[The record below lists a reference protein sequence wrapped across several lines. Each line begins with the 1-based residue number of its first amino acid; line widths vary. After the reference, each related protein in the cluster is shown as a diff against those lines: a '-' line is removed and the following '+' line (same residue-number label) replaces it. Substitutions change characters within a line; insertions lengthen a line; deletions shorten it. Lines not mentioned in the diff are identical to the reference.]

1 MDRQSFIFKK
11 AWRDA
16 ISELPAKVRAEV
28 YVAIIEY
35 GFTGEAPQLKSMARM
50 AFAFVKSEIDRDRA
64 DAERQQAESEK
75 MRKIVQSRW
84 AKEDRLKTEKTSDAP
99 VDAPVYTHVDTHV
112 DTHVYTD
119 VDTENEKDDTT
130 VYTDVDTDKKSA
142 DTSFIIK
149 NKEENKDIKE
159 DIIIQ
164 DNIKLKERES
174 EKRKK
179 ALTGQKTTKTTVDAR
194 KEEFYKS
201 LIPYV
206 HKYGRDM
213 IREFFDYWSELNRP
227 GTKMR
232 YELEKTWQ
240 TSRRLVTWASRD
252 KNFVDKGNNGNNHE
266 QDKRRGLEADFSS
279 PDDYKT
285 TF

>member
-1 MDRQSFIFKK
+1 M
-11 AWRDA
+11 
-16 ISELPAKVRAEV
+16 RAEV

-35 GFTGEAPQLKSMARM
+35 GLTGEAPQLKSMARM
-50 AFAFVKSEIDRDRA
+50 AFAFVKSEIDRDNA
-64 DAERQQAESEK
+64 EAERQQAESER

-84 AKEDRLKTEKTSDAP
+84 AKEDRLKTEKASEAP
-99 VDAPVYTHVDTHV
+99 VDAPVDTHVDTHVYTDV

-130 VYTDVDTDKKSA
+130 VYTDVDTTVYTDVDTDKKSA
-142 DTSFIIK
+142 DTSLIIK

>member
-64 DAERQQAESEK
+64 DAERQQAESER
-75 MRKIVQSRW
+75 MRKIAKSRW
-84 AKEDRLKTEKTSDAP
+84 ANEDILKTEKTSDAP
-99 VDAPVYTHVDTHV
+99 VDADAHADAYADAYADAHADAHA
-112 DTHVYTD
+112 
-119 VDTENEKDDTT
+119 ENEKDDTT
-130 VYTDVDTDKKSA
+130 AYADAYADKKSP
-142 DTSFIIK
+142 DTSLIIK

-240 TSRRLVTWASRD
+240 TSRRLVTWASRE

>member
-99 VDAPVYTHVDTHV
+99 VDAPVYTDV
-112 DTHVYTD
+112 DTHVYTDVDTD

-130 VYTDVDTDKKSA
+130 VYTDVDTDKNSA
-142 DTSFIIK
+142 DTSLIIK

>member
-99 VDAPVYTHVDTHV
+99 VDAPVDAHV

-142 DTSFIIK
+142 DTSLIIK

>member
-1 MDRQSFIFKK
+1 MDRQSFTFKK

-16 ISELPAKVRAEV
+16 ISELPEKVRAEV

-35 GFTGEAPQLKSMARM
+35 GLTGEAPQLKSMARM
-50 AFAFVKSEIDRDRA
+50 AFAFVKSEIDRDNA
-64 DAERQQAESEK
+64 EAERQQAVSER

-99 VDAPVYTHVDTHV
+99 VDAHVDTH
-112 DTHVYTD
+112 
-119 VDTENEKDDTT
+119 

-142 DTSFIIK
+142 DTSLIIK

-206 HKYGRDM
+206 HKYGRDL